1 MKRKV
6 KKKSSKRVHG
16 KHIVILQ
23 RGWVVVGDLF
33 SEGSKYWID
42 NGSVIRSWGTSEGLG
57 QLALN
62 GPMSGTKLDKV
73 TDGTWFHELTI
84 VGAMPCSKNWN

>member
-1 MKRKV
+1 ME
-6 KKKSSKRVHG
+6 SLG

-33 SEGSKYWID
+33 KTESKYHIN
-42 NGSVIRSWGTSEGLG
+42 NGSVIRLWGTSEGLG
-57 QLALN
+57 QLAIS
-62 GPMSGTKLDKV
+62 GPLSGTRLDKV

-84 VGAMPCSKNWN
+84 VGAMPCSNKWD